1 MRIFTLAL
9 ISVLAMLTACSPSDE
24 TASYE
29 TTTPETIEESSEGN
43 DEVAYED
50 SSIKEETNEVA
61 YVEPSVE
68 AHSEEKINF
77 CDDAEDKDACNC
89 QFDVMDP
96 ILTAAIGNNWST
108 KSMEEKDFPTYVSAV
123 EASVA
128 QCP

>member
-1 MRIFTLAL
+1 MKIFTLAL
-9 ISVLAMLTACSPSDE
+9 VSVLAMLTACSPSDE

-43 DEVAYED
+43 DE
-50 SSIKEETNEVA
+50 IA